1 MAPLKLDVLDDELL
15 MVETGDYSLAD
26 LDRLEM
32 RTGRTTRGIPHFSPR
47 LVRLS
52 HSWFEFLVHVAGMV
66 EQRQK
71 VTFHDQGRTLPLFF
85 PGNRRRFGGPCRI
98 SGCTVVSWSL
108 SVSCSHNMRIHP
120 F

>member
-1 MAPLKLDVLDDELL
+1 MTPLKLDVLDGELL

-26 LDRLEM
+26 PDRLEM

-47 LVRLS
+47 LVRLY

-66 EQRQK
+66 EQRLS
-71 VTFHDQGRTLPLFF
+71 VIFHDQGHTLPLSF
-85 PGNRRRFGGPCRI
+85 PGTRRRLGDSCRI
-98 SGCTVVSWSL
+98 GGCTVVSWSL
-108 SVSCSHNMRIHP
+108 SVSCSRNMRIHP